1 MLSQVCFCEM
11 SLTSFCLNFQT
22 ESWRFFS
29 AEQMQDSKPGLAASC
44 LMLPSATRKL
54 PTVFACLPLCPCWHV
69 AEFYRHS
76 KTNTL
81 KEIGALMVRSRVV
94 DSDFLH
100 KQNRCLQI
108 PASVFSIFWL
118 RAALIRTRNLMR
130 IDGIMGG
137 LHLQWSYSFSPRHF
151 LRET

>member
-44 LMLPSATRKL
+44 LMLPSATREL
-54 PTVFACLPLCPCWHV
+54 PTRLRLSSLCPCWHV

-81 KEIGALMVRSRVV
+81 KEIGALMVWCRVV
-94 DSDFLH
+94 DSELLH
-100 KQNRCLQI
+100 QQNRCLQI

-118 RAALIRTRNLMR
+118 PALIRTRNLMR

-151 LRET
+151 LQET